1 MIKFDV
7 IVAMTSK
14 YGIGYKGNIP
24 WHCPEELKIFK
35 DKTKGS
41 ILIMGSKTLESLPK
55 LYDIFIICLT
65 KKPPINYN
73 NDCIRLVSLEK
84 ALEYIQLHHSHKKV
98 FIAGGSMLY
107 NHIFNNYSRLI
118 NKLHISIMNESVQ
131 CDTFIDL
138 HLDNWTNELVSY
150 YECFNHYVKIQIKQ
164 ETHYLDILS
173 NVLNRGNIRIGRNGN
188 VKSLFSKNLK
198 FNLCDGF
205 PLLTTK
211 KMFLRGI
218 FEELM
223 FFIKGETDT
232 KILENKNINIW
243 NSNTS
248 RAFLDSL
255 GMINRRE
262 GIMGPMYG
270 AQWRHFNG
278 DYDQKTGISS
288 NGIDQL
294 KLIIHQIKNDP
305 TSRRILMTDY
315 NPSQSHMGVLI
326 PCHSLILQF
335 YVNDGFLDL
344 FCFNRSSDLFL
355 GLPFNIAST
364 SLLLILIST
373 VCKLTPRFINI
384 TLGDYHIY
392 EQHYNAVSTQIK
404 RIPYKSPTLSINKE
418 LHSIEDIE
426 KLTFKDITLTSYQY
440 YPSIKAKMVP

>member
-7 IVAMTSK
+7 ILAMTSK
-14 YGIGYKGNIP
+14 YGIGFKGTIP
-24 WHCPEELKIFK
+24 WNCPEELKFFN
-35 DKTKGS
+35 DKTKDS

-55 LYDIFIICLT
+55 LPHRFIICLT
-65 KKPPINYN
+65 KKPAINYK
-73 NDCIRLVSLEK
+73 NDCLRFFSLEK
-84 ALEYIQLHHSHKKV
+84 ALEYIQSNHSNKKV
-98 FIAGGSMLY
+98 FIAGGSILY
-107 NHIFNNYSRLI
+107 NQIFNNYSHHI
-118 NKLHISIMNESVQ
+118 NKLHISIMNESVK
-131 CDTFIDL
+131 CDSFIDL
-138 HLDNWTNELVSY
+138 NLDNWTNELVYHS
-150 YECFNHYVKIQIKQ
+150 ESFNHYVKTKIKP
-164 ETHYLDILS
+164 ETQYLDIIS
-173 NVLNRGNIRIGRNGN
+173 DVLNRGNIRIGRNGT

-218 FEELM
+218 FEELI

-232 KILENKNINIW
+232 KILENKKINIW
-243 NSNTS
+243 NGNTN

-255 GMINRRE
+255 GMINRDE

-278 DYDQKTGISS
+278 DYDEKTGISS

-294 KLIIHQIKNDP
+294 KVIIHQIKNDP
-305 TSRRILMTDY
+305 TSRRIIMTDY
-315 NPSQSHMGVLI
+315 NPSQSHMGVLF

-335 YVNDGFLDL
+335 YVNDGFLDM

-364 SLLLILIST
+364 SLLLILISK

-384 TLGDYHIY
+384 TLGDSHIY
-392 EQHYNAVSTQIK
+392 EQHYDSVSKQIQ
-404 RIPYKSPTLSINKE
+404 RIPYTSPTLSIKKD

-426 KLTFKDITLTSYQY
+426 KLTFQDIILTSYQS
-440 YPSIKAKMVP
+440 YPSIKAQMIS